1 MNEGQPMP
9 VGWGLD
15 GAGQSTT
22 DPLNVTQRGGS
33 MTPLGGTREG
43 SSYKG
48 YGLSAMVNILSSC
61 LSGATLITDPMHTKK
76 PQGFEHGHF
85 FLALDPRLFR
95 DEGAFEEDVAAF
107 CASLRASRP
116 AEDGVPVLVAGDP
129 QWEIAEKRSREGIP
143 IGPGLR
149 AKLRKVAA
157 DAGVAWTLDEPAA
170 AEPYIFQSSKSRFSS
185 NQFDFRGTH
194 DDRDRSDSHGRDR
207 LRRRPP
213 LGQRGARVTTSLA
226 GRSAGSAE
234 RARSAGVQA
243 VSDRELVEGAEIFL
257 SIVPP
262 ASAPGIAERFLPL
275 IAEASRKPVFI
286 DCNAIAP
293 QTLQGIAEGFGA
305 KDLPFLDGS
314 IIGPPPKPDGSSP
327 RLYVSGPAGPAPD
340 RLGALGLDVR
350 VVSDKLGDASALK
363 MAYAG
368 ITKGL
373 QGLGTGMVLGAW
385 RNGVG
390 ERFCRA
396 GGEPAAALRLAD
408 ARVAADGPEGVSLGR
423 RDGGG
428 DQRRSCCREPAP
440 PRC

>member
-1 MNEGQPMP
+1 
-9 VGWGLD
+9 
-15 GAGQSTT
+15 
-22 DPLNVTQRGGS
+22 
-33 MTPLGGTREG
+33 MT
-43 SSYKG
+43 
-48 YGLSAMVNILSSC
+48 
-61 LSGATLITDPMHTKK
+61 
-76 PQGFEHGHF
+76 
-85 FLALDPRLFR
+85 
-95 DEGAFEEDVAAF
+95 
-107 CASLRASRP
+107 
-116 AEDGVPVLVAGDP
+116 
-129 QWEIAEKRSREGIP
+129 EIAVIAMGEMGS
-143 IGPGLR
+143 
-149 AKLRKVAA
+149 
-157 DAGVAWTLDEPAA
+157 GVA
-170 AEPYIFQSSKSRFSS
+170 R
-185 NQFDFRGTH
+185 
-194 DDRDRSDSHGRDR
+194 R
-207 LRRRPP
+207 LVE
-213 LGQRGARVTTSLA
+213 RGARVTTSLA

-293 QTLQGIAEGFGA
+293 QTLQAIAEGFGA

-340 RLGALGLDVR
+340 RLRALGLDVR

-390 ERFCRA
+390 EHFSAELAASQPQLFAWLTRELPRMVPKAYRWVGEMEEIATFLLPETGSSEMLSGAARLYEHVAAENRA
-396 GGEPAAALRLAD
+396 GPDSEIIATLNDFVRK
-408 ARVAADGPEGVSLGR
+408 R
-423 RDGGG
+423 
-428 DQRRSCCREPAP
+428 
-440 PRC
+440 